1 MTNEKLNLLF
11 LLLLGIC
18 LPSSALARAGA
29 EKPINFRQNCD
40 NAVARIDLAVN
51 NIRARLL
58 TGGDLWW
65 DGDNGRY
72 IAPKVPAG
80 EPEVSAIFAGGIWIG
95 GVDPAGNLKVAAQT
109 YGRNNGRFDYW
120 PGPLDPHT
128 GETDRETCS
137 KWDKFFVVKGREVDE
152 HLRNFRKA
160 RSEGVEYDPSL
171 IPASIR
177 GWPAR
182 GNRFFFSIHQ
192 FFLPHTSQGLAGFFD
207 MDGDGVYDPVNGD
220 YPIIETRKCTD
231 LVYADEMIFWIFND
245 AGNVHSQSQGDK
257 LKMEFQAQAF
267 AFATNDEFNDMTFYR
282 YKLINRGIESIDST
296 FFGLWMDPD
305 LGCYTDDYIGS
316 DTLRSLAYV
325 YNEDALDGTTG
336 CTCDQGVNTYCNEI
350 PIVGIDF
357 FQGPLNEFGNEL
369 GMTSFT
375 YFNNSNVDGPPGM
388 LPPQN
393 ALEFYRYL
401 TGSWRDGSPF
411 TYGHDGYQD
420 GAPIKYAFPGAPDDP
435 DGWSMCTANLTFG
448 DRLTLQVSGPIRLDP
463 GAVNEMIFGVIFV
476 PDQDY
481 PCPSILKLQEVD
493 DRAQVIFENCF
504 GISGPDAPDIDWI
517 ELDQEII
524 GVFSNDTLTSN
535 NAFESYSAPTYR
547 ILPYPQDSLYFF
559 EGYLLYQLANS
570 SVTLANR
577 DDPNKVRLVYQ
588 VDVKNGVGKIFNWHR
603 LSGLDQT
610 PTGAPVYVPELMVA
624 GADLGI
630 RHTFRIR
637 EDQFAQGD
645 RRLVNH
651 KKYYFAA
658 VAYAYN
664 DYDQFDPESGVG
676 QRRPYFEGLRNIGDG
691 ENRFYTVIPRPITDR
706 KLNASY
712 GDGAI
717 ITRID
722 GVGNGGLFLDISDET
737 RQVIEGG
744 FAGGAFSGEI
754 TYRPGRGPIEV
765 SVFNPLDVKDGEFEL
780 TFIDE
785 NMANATLDNQVRWT
799 LRSLT
804 DPTAPVITSQQTI
817 DRLNE
822 EIIREFGFSVTIAQV
837 AEVGA
842 RADARNGV
850 VGYEEEYT
858 SLQSRPWL
866 RGIPNGFR
874 PGDNFLDQ
882 VIFNYVANGPGQTDA
897 ALDPTQAL
905 TNIGPGY
912 FVPYTMA
919 NWRNNEE
926 GLPYITPAWTNLIGS
941 PIVRNQNPL
950 SNINNVDIVLTSNKD
965 LWSRCVIVESANRF
979 YDSAGFVARGGKKHF
994 ELRSDPNVT
1003 KFDNDGDGRP
1013 DVDTEDP
1020 GNGMGWFP
1028 GYAID
1033 VETGQR
1039 LNIFFG
1045 ENSVY
1050 DCENLANFG
1059 LEFLCEQFEDGQAP
1073 GGDMMFNPTD
1083 QLLIARSGFFANVF
1097 QYIAGGQHFVYVT
1110 QTPYDECALLREHF
1124 TSAGLSKFRAL
1135 REITWAGLVMMQP
1148 GLEMRSYQDGLIP
1161 EDVTVKLRVDNPYKV
1176 QAGTGEFN
1184 GYPTYRF
1191 KLDGYQASP
1200 LDAVGVETALD
1211 YINVVPNPY
1220 YGFSD
1225 YETTRFTT
1233 TVKITNLPAKCVV
1246 TIYSLDGRFI
1256 RRYTRDEQGA
1266 VPEGVN
1272 RAIERAQIASALEW
1286 DLKNSKGIPIASG
1299 VYLIHVR
1306 AEGLGERTLKWF
1318 GINRQFDLRGW

>member
-1 MTNEKLNLLF
+1 MNPLNLYLIF
-11 LLLLGIC
+11 IVGII
-18 LPSSALARAGA
+18 LPRITDARTGA
-29 EKPINFRQNCD
+29 ENPLNFRQNCD
-40 NAVARIDLAVN
+40 NAVAQIDLAVN

-160 RSEGVEYDPSL
+160 QSDGVEYDPNL

-207 MDGDGVYDPVNGD
+207 MDGNGNYDPDRGD
-220 YPIIETRKCTD
+220 YPIIEIRGCSD
-231 LVYADEMIFWIFND
+231 PQYPDEMVFWIFND
-245 AGNVHSQSQGDK
+245 AGNVHSQSQGQK
-257 LKMEFQAQAF
+257 LNVEIQAQAF
-267 AFATNDEFNDMTFYR
+267 AYATNDEINDMTFYR
-282 YKLINRGIESIDST
+282 SKIINRSVGSLDST
-296 FFGLWMDPD
+296 FFALWMDPD
-305 LGCYTDDYIGS
+305 LGCYADDYIGC
-316 DTLRSLAYV
+316 DTLRSLAFV
-325 YNEDALDGTTG
+325 YNEDAVDGIFG
-336 CTCDQGVNTYCNEI
+336 CVCYNDVNTYCREV
-350 PIVGIDF
+350 PILGVDF
-357 FQGPLNEFGNEL
+357 LRGPLDEFGREI
-369 GMTSFT
+369 GMSSFT
-375 YFNNSNVDGPPGM
+375 YYFSGVVGPEIPGVVS
-388 LPPQN
+388 PTN
-393 ALEFYRYL
+393 ALEYYRYM
-401 TGSWRDGSPF
+401 TGSWRNGNPL
-411 TYGHDGYQD
+411 TIGGLGYGAGI
-420 GAPIKYAFPGAPDDP
+420 PTKYAFPSPPDDP
-435 DGWSMCTANLTFG
+435 EGWSMCTDFSYYDHRTV
-448 DRLTLQVSGPIRLDP
+448 QSSGPFSFLP

-481 PCPSILKLQEVD
+481 PCPSIKKLQEVD
-493 DRAQVIFENCF
+493 DIAQAMFDNCF
-504 GISGPDAPDIDWI
+504 GILGPDAPDIDWI
-517 ELDQEII
+517 ELDQEIVA
-524 GVFSNDTLTSN
+524 VFTNDTLYSN
-535 NAFESYSAPTYR
+535 NAFETYAEPGPR
-547 ILPYPQDSLYFF
+547 IPAFVEDDLYVF
-559 EGYLLYQLANS
+559 EGYLLYQLAGPNYS
-570 SVTLANR
+570 LADR

-588 VDVKNGVGKIFNWHR
+588 VDVKNGVGKIFNWR
-603 LSGLDQT
+603 NLSGPDQT
-610 PTGAPVYVPELMVA
+610 PTGESIYVPELMVA

-664 DYDQFDPESGVG
+664 NYEPFNPEEALG
-676 QRRPYFEGLRNIGDG
+676 QRTPYLEGRFNIGDG

-882 VIFNYVANGPGQTDA
+882 VIFNYVANGPGQADA

-919 NWRNNEE
+919 DWRASD
-926 GLPYITPAWTNLIGS
+926 LPYITPVWTDQTGS

-950 SNINNVDIVLTSNKD
+950 SNVNNVDIVFTSNKD
-965 LWSRCVIVESANRF
+965 LWSRCVIIESANR
-979 YDSAGFVARGGKKHF
+979 YYESAGFVARGGKKQF
-994 ELRSDPNVT
+994 DLRSDPNVT
-1003 KFDNDGDGRP
+1003 KFDNDNDGRP

-1050 DCENLANFG
+1050 DCENLANLG
-1059 LEFLCEQFEDGQAP
+1059 LEFLCEQFEDGQDP

-1097 QYIAGGQHFVYVT
+1097 QYIAGGQHFVCVT
-1110 QTPYDECALLREHF
+1110 QTPYDECALFRDRF
-1124 TSAGLSKFRAL
+1124 GSTGLAKVRAV

-1266 VPEGVN
+1266 VPEGFN